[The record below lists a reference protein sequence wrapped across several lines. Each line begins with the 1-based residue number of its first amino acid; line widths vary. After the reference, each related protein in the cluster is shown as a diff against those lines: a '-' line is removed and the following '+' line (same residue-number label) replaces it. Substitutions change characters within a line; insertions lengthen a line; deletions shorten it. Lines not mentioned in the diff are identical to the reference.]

1 MSSGAPSVPV
11 YSSKTI
17 SAMKIPLILTC
28 LAGWALNAQII
39 VQSGLTHRL
48 EVAPGG
54 SESVPVSI
62 KNVGACAM
70 DCHLEISDVQ
80 STCDSGYQYLS
91 AGTTAESCAD
101 WLQLEQDYFSLEPGE
116 EKLVKVKIDCPASV
130 QKAGARACVLVNS
143 KPTVDSVQGL
153 KVRVRYAINFLYRNP
168 FIPGEV
174 ALYAQRIEM
183 QQNQPFWGLRFQN
196 MGDVDR
202 IVHSYAKL
210 INSEGKVVYSER
222 CEKAR
227 GFIPNQCRTLRFPKP
242 DIPKGDYQM
251 VVVSETDEGERF
263 GVTQKVQW

>member
-54 SESVPVSI
+54 SETVPVSI
-62 KNVGACAM
+62 KNVGAWAM
-70 DCHLEISDVQ
+70 DCHLEISDVR

-116 EKLVKVKIDCPASV
+116 EKLVKVKINCPASV

-143 KPTVDSVQGL
+143 KPTIDSVQGL

-168 FIPGEV
+168 FIPG
-174 ALYAQRIEM
+174 
-183 QQNQPFWGLRFQN
+183 
-196 MGDVDR
+196 
-202 IVHSYAKL
+202 
-210 INSEGKVVYSER
+210 
-222 CEKAR
+222 
-227 GFIPNQCRTLRFPKP
+227 
-242 DIPKGDYQM
+242 
-251 VVVSETDEGERF
+251 
-263 GVTQKVQW
+263 